1 MLMVKNNL
9 KNVCGL
15 LDYIYLCSM
24 KGKQRS
30 EQREQKKIKKSS
42 RKFCGLKKTFYLC
55 LIIHNKKTSFT

>member
-1 MLMVKNNL
+1 MLMAKNNL

-30 EQREQKKIKKSS
+30 EQREQKKKFKKVPEN
-42 RKFCGLKKTFYLC
+42 FAV
-55 LIIHNKKTSFT
+55 